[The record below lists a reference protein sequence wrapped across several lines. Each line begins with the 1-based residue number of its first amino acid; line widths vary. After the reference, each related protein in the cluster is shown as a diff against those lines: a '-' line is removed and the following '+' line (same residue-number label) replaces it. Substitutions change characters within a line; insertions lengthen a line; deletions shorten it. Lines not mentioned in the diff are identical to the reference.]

1 MSKIQKSFP
10 AYISKA
16 EGEQGIVGAFTSI
29 FGNVDFGWDVIV
41 YGAFARTIQQRGNKI
56 RVLDNHN
63 SWSAMDAI
71 GKVIKIEEVPREGLP
86 LEVQAQY
93 PDATGGLYVEI
104 QFMLDDEISA
114 GIFRRI
120 KTGVIDEYS
129 IGFEILQQEYKT
141 VPTDEGDRGIRFIK
155 EIKLYEVSPVI
166 FAMNDA
172 TTTASVKAEASNR
185 LVVAAEGYLERLDA
199 KQKPETKADEDMPIN
214 VATGSDSCANCKLYG
229 MVTDAQGWCQQHK
242 MATASGM
249 ICDDYETNQKRL
261 AQDALKEAFVTW
273 MAGQCASMMELGA
286 WTENDKERL
295 DEMMSTLS
303 DAFFAMLPK
312 DMSEREIPVPATMT
326 MPKKLPQEEA
336 ETLSNPDSGQTDLLT
351 LEANAKALAAQI
363 RERMA
368 KKTA

>member
-1 MSKIQKSFP
+1 MSKIQKSFK

-29 FGNVDFGWDVIV
+29 FGNIDYGWDVIV
-41 YGAFARTIQQRGNKI
+41 AGAFNRTISQRKDKI

-63 SWSAMDAI
+63 SWSTMDAV
-71 GKVIKIEEVPREGLP
+71 GKILDIYEVPREGLP
-86 LEVQAQY
+86 PEVQAQY

-172 TTTASVKAEASNR
+172 TVTASVKNKDAETPVPAQ
-185 LVVAAEGYLERLDA
+185 EKA
-199 KQKPETKADEDMPIN
+199 KPDEDMPMHM
-214 VATGSDSCANCKLYG
+214 ATGDDMCANCKLYRK
-229 MVTDAQGWCQQHK
+229 VTDELGYCKAHD
-242 MATASGM
+242 MATAAGM
-249 ICDDYETNQKRL
+249 VCDEYETTQKRL

-273 MAGQCASMMELGA
+273 MAGQCAAMMELGA

-295 DEMMSTLS
+295 DEMMLTLS

-312 DMSEREIPVPATMT
+312 DMSQREIPVPATMT
-326 MPKKLPQEEA
+326 MPKNLPQDEA
-336 ETLSNPDSGQTDLLT
+336 ETLSSPDSGQTDLLT
-351 LEANAKALAAQI
+351 LETEAKAYAAQI

-368 KKTA
+368 KKLA

>member
-1 MSKIQKSFP
+1 MAKEQKSFP
-10 AYISKA
+10 AYIEKA
-16 EGEQGIVGAFTSI
+16 DAEQGIVGAFTSI
-29 FGNVDFGWDVIV
+29 FGNIDYGWDVIV
-41 YGAFARTIQQRGNKI
+41 AGAFNRTIQQRGNKV

-63 SWSAMDAI
+63 SWSTMDAI
-71 GKVIKIEEVPREGLP
+71 GKVIRIEEVPREGLP
-86 LEVQAQY
+86 LEVQTQY

-120 KTGVIDEYS
+120 KRGVIDEYS

-141 VPTDEGDRGIRFIK
+141 IPTDEGDKGIRFIK
-155 EIKLYEVSPVI
+155 EIKLYEISPVI

-172 TTTASVKAEASNR
+172 TTTVS
-185 LVVAAEGYLERLDA
+185 A
-199 KQKPETKADEDMPIN
+199 KNKGAMPMKPEDMPMDPEEDMPMRM
-214 VATGSDSCANCKLYG
+214 ATGDDMCANCKLYG
-229 MVTDAQGWCQQHK
+229 MVTEERGWCQHHK

-249 ICDDYETNQKRL
+249 MCDDYETNQKRL
-261 AQDALKEAFVTW
+261 AQDAMKEAFVTF
-273 MAGQCASMMELGA
+273 MAGQCATMIELGA

-336 ETLSNPDSGQTDLLT
+336 ETHSNPDSGQIDLLT
-351 LEANAKALAAQI
+351 LESNAKALAAQI

-368 KKTA
+368 KKPA

>member
-29 FGNVDFGWDVIV
+29 FGNIDAGWDVIV
-41 YGAFARTIQQRGNKI
+41 AGAFNRTIQQRGKKI

-71 GKVIKIEEVPREGLP
+71 GKIENIKEVPREDLP
-86 LEVQAQY
+86 LEVQTQY

-120 KTGVIDEYS
+120 KRGVIDEYS

-141 VPTDEGDRGIRFIK
+141 VQTDDGEKGIRFIK
-155 EIKLYEVSPVI
+155 EIKLYEISPVI

-172 TTTASVKAEASNR
+172 TTTVSAKHKGENPPAPAPNKA
-185 LVVAAEGYLERLDA
+185 
-199 KQKPETKADEDMPIN
+199 KPDDEDMPMHMS
-214 VATGSDSCANCKLYG
+214 TGDDMCANCKLYRK
-229 MVTDAQGWCQQHK
+229 VTDELGYCKAHD

-249 ICDDYETNQKRL
+249 MCDEYETNQKRL
-261 AQDALKEAFVTW
+261 AQDAMKEAFVTF
-273 MAGQCASMMELGA
+273 MAGQCASMIELGA

-336 ETLSNPDSGQTDLLT
+336 ETLSNPDSGQIDLLT
-351 LEANAKALAAQI
+351 LESNAKALAAQI

-368 KKTA
+368 KKPA

>member
-172 TTTASVKAEASNR
+172 TTTASVKNKDANTPAPAPAQEA
-185 LVVAAEGYLERLDA
+185 
-199 KQKPETKADEDMPIN
+199 KADEDMPMS
-214 VATGSDSCANCKLYG
+214 VSKGSDSCANCKLYG

-336 ETLSNPDSGQTDLLT
+336 ETLSNPDSGQADLLT